1 VPVHDNIYDN
11 ISTTND
17 EYCTGG
23 LCGLLW
29 RALVDE
35 IGHGR
40 LFMSS
45 TRKNGKNLR
54 AAAETAHP
62 TTDHTF
68 LQ

>member
-35 IGHGR
+35 IGHG
-40 LFMSS
+40 LPVYEQHPKKWQKSS
-45 TRKNGKNLR
+45 CSR
-54 AAAETAHP
+54 
-62 TTDHTF
+62 
-68 LQ
+68 